1 MTRESF
7 DTTFSLFQLYEV
19 LETHSSATKVKK
31 LLKTFK
37 CSKNIDLQDFLH
49 NKALTF
55 EKNLRARTYIYI
67 DNDTK
72 EVVAYFTIAI
82 STLHTESISSETIK
96 LLDGYQNDV
105 KTIPC
110 FLIGQLGKSDKFQK
124 KKIGEYILEDSVD
137 IIDES
142 HRSLGAR
149 FILLDAINNDK
160 LISFYQKNLFFPIE
174 NSMTNESIKMIKPYF
189 ESIEYE

>member
-7 DTTFSLFQLYEV
+7 DTTFSLFQLSEV

-174 NSMTNESIKMIKPYF
+174 NSITNESIKMIKPYF

>member
-1 MTRESF
+1 MTREFF
-7 DTTFSLFQLYEV
+7 DASFSLFQLSEV
-19 LETHSSATKVKK
+19 LGTHSSITKVKK

-67 DNDTK
+67 DNNTK
-72 EVVAYFTIAI
+72 EVVAYFTVAI
-82 STLHTESISSETIK
+82 STLHTQSISSQTIK
-96 LLDGYQNDV
+96 LLDGYQDDV

-110 FLIGQLGKSDKFQK
+110 FLIGQLGKADKFEK

-149 FILLDAINNDK
+149 FILLDAINKDK

-174 NSMTNESIKMIKPYF
+174 KSITNESIKMIKPYF

>member
-1 MTRESF
+1 M
-7 DTTFSLFQLYEV
+7 
-19 LETHSSATKVKK
+19 
-31 LLKTFK
+31 
-37 CSKNIDLQDFLH
+37 
-49 NKALTF
+49 
-55 EKNLRARTYIYI
+55 RARTYIYI
-67 DNDTK
+67 DNTTK
-72 EVVAYFTIAI
+72 EVVAYFTVAI
-82 STLHTESISSETIK
+82 STLHTQSISSQTIK
-96 LLDGYQNDV
+96 LLDGYQDDV

-110 FLIGQLGKSDKFQK
+110 FLIGQLGKADKFEK

-160 LISFYQKNLFFPIE
+160 LISFYQKYLFFPIE
-174 NSMTNESIKMIKPYF
+174 KSITNESIKMIKPYF

>member
-1 MTRESF
+1 MTRKLF
-7 DTTFSLFQLYEV
+7 DLSFSLFQLSEV
-19 LETHSSATKVKK
+19 LETHSSITKVKK

-37 CSKNIDLQDFLH
+37 CSKNLDLQDFLH

-82 STLHTESISSETIK
+82 STLHTQSISSQTIK
-96 LLDGYQNDV
+96 LLDGYQDDV

-110 FLIGQLGKSDKFQK
+110 FLIGQLGKADKFEK

-174 NSMTNESIKMIKPYF
+174 NSITNESIKMIKPYF

>member
-1 MTRESF
+1 MTRKLF
-7 DTTFSLFQLYEV
+7 DLSFSLFQLSEV
-19 LETHSSATKVKK
+19 LETHSSITKVKK

-37 CSKNIDLQDFLH
+37 CSKNLDLQDFLH

-72 EVVAYFTIAI
+72 AIVAYFTIAI
-82 STLHTESISSETIK
+82 STLHTQSISSQTIK
-96 LLDGYQNDV
+96 LLDGYQDDV

-110 FLIGQLGKSDKFQK
+110 FLIGQLGKADKFEK

-174 NSMTNESIKMIKPYF
+174 NSITNESIKMIKPYF

>member
-1 MTRESF
+1 MTRELF
-7 DTTFSLFQLYEV
+7 DVSFSLFQLSEV
-19 LETHSSATKVKK
+19 LETHSSITKVKK

-37 CSKNIDLQDFLH
+37 CSKNLDLQDFLH

-67 DNDTK
+67 DNNTK
-72 EVVAYFTIAI
+72 EVVAYFTVAI
-82 STLHTESISSETIK
+82 STLHTQSISSQTIK

-110 FLIGQLGKSDKFQK
+110 FLIGQLGKADKFEK

-149 FILLDAINNDK
+149 FILLDAINKDK

-174 NSMTNESIKMIKPYF
+174 KSITNESIKMIKPYF

>member
-1 MTRESF
+1 
-7 DTTFSLFQLYEV
+7 L
-19 LETHSSATKVKK
+19 VKQTN
-31 LLKTFK
+31 LK
-37 CSKNIDLQDFLH
+37 
-49 NKALTF
+49 
-55 EKNLRARTYIYI
+55 R
-67 DNDTK
+67 
-72 EVVAYFTIAI
+72 
-82 STLHTESISSETIK
+82 
-96 LLDGYQNDV
+96 
-105 KTIPC
+105 
-110 FLIGQLGKSDKFQK
+110 

-174 NSMTNESIKMIKPYF
+174 KSITDESIKMIKPYF